1 MEGCYVLDVNGSREI
16 YDGCILGVHAPDALR
31 ILGEQATYEETKVL
45 GAFQYVY
52 RYFLLLFFL
61 HYLALRFE
69 SFQNC
74 CLLKTCLLY
83 CKLLLLVFFEI

>member
-1 MEGCYVLDVNGSREI
+1 MLDANGSREM

-31 ILGEQATYEETKVL
+31 ILGEQATYEETKIL

-61 HYLALRFE
+61 HCFKARI
-69 SFQNC
+69 
-74 CLLKTCLLY
+74 LLKLLP
-83 CKLLLLVFFEI
+83 FFKNLHIV